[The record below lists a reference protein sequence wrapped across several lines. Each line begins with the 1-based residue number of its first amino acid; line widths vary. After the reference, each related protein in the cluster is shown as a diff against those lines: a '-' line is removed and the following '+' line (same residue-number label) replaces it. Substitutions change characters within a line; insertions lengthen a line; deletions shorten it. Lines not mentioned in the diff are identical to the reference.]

1 MTMKLITSEDIVES
15 KMKSFMLSGIHL
27 KSLSFST
34 NRISP
39 RTWYPSR
46 GEIDIV
52 VPGFF
57 SGWLEA

>member
-34 NRISP
+34 NRISH

-46 GEIDIV
+46 GVIDIV